1 MEILNYIINE
11 DQEGQRIDKYL
22 SINIEGK
29 SRSFIQGLIDEKK
42 VMANDKIIKSNYKLK
57 NKDLITVEM
66 PDPVELNVEPEKM
79 DLDIV
84 YEDEDLLVINKP
96 SGLVVHPAPGH
107 YQDTLV
113 NGLLAYSNKLSDING
128 EFRPGIVHRIDKDTS
143 GLLVVCKNNETHEAL
158 AIQLSDKT
166 LFRQYL
172 AIVHGE
178 IEEDE
183 GEIIAPI
190 GRDPRDRVKMAVVA
204 KNSKEA
210 QTNFKVLERF
220 NHYTLVSCNLL
231 TGRTHQIRVHFD
243 FINYPLVG
251 DPLYGI
257 KPTIDTKGQALHAY
271 KLGFIHPRSGEYME
285 FEAKPPQE
293 FVDTLNQIKG

>member
-1 MEILNYIINE
+1 MAKIIVE
-11 DQEGQRIDKYL
+11 HGGGRIDKFL
-22 SINIEGK
+22 AQKLDK
-29 SRSFIQGLIDEKK
+29 SRSLVQKLIKDELVLVNGEVVKTNYSVADGDEIDVK
-42 VMANDKIIKSNYKLK
+42 QLDVVDNTNII
-57 NKDLITVEM
+57 
-66 PDPVELNVEPEKM
+66 PQPM

-84 YEDEDLLVINKP
+84 YEDDDLLVINKP

-107 YQDTLV
+107 YKDTLV

-143 GLLVVCKNNETHEAL
+143 GLLVICKNNETHEAL
-158 AIQLSDKT
+158 ANQLSDKT

-190 GRDPRDRVKMAVVA
+190 GRDPRDRVKMAVLA

-210 QTNFKVLERF
+210 QTNFKVLERYD
-220 NHYTLVSCNLL
+220 HYTLVSCNLL

-251 DPLYGI
+251 DSLYGI

>member
-1 MEILNYIINE
+1 MEKIIAKHGGE
-11 DQEGQRIDKYL
+11 RIDKFL
-22 SINIEGK
+22 AQKLDK
-29 SRSFIQGLIDEKK
+29 SRSLVQKLIKDELVLVNGEVVKTNYSVADGDEIDVK
-42 VMANDKIIKSNYKLK
+42 QLYVVDNTNII
-57 NKDLITVEM
+57 
-66 PDPVELNVEPEKM
+66 PQPM

-84 YEDEDLLVINKP
+84 YEDDDLLVINKP

-158 AIQLSDKT
+158 ANQLSDKT

-210 QTNFKVLERF
+210 QTNFKVLERYD
-220 NHYTLVSCNLL
+220 HYTLVSCNLL

-257 KPTIDTKGQALHAY
+257 KPTNDTKGQALHAY
-271 KLGFIHPRSGEYME
+271 KLGFVHPRSGEYME

>member
-1 MEILNYIINE
+1 MEKIIAKHGGE
-11 DQEGQRIDKYL
+11 RIDKFL
-22 SINIEGK
+22 AQKLDK
-29 SRSFIQGLIDEKK
+29 SRSLVQKLIKDELVLVNGEVVKTNYSVADGDEIDVK
-42 VMANDKIIKSNYKLK
+42 QLDVVDNTNII
-57 NKDLITVEM
+57 
-66 PDPVELNVEPEKM
+66 PQPM

-84 YEDEDLLVINKP
+84 YEDDDLLVINKP

-158 AIQLSDKT
+158 ANQLSDKT

-210 QTNFKVLERF
+210 QTNFKVLERYD
-220 NHYTLVSCNLL
+220 HYTLVSCNLL

>member
-1 MEILNYIINE
+1 MAKIIVE
-11 DQEGQRIDKYL
+11 HGGERIDKFL
-22 SINIEGK
+22 AQKLDK
-29 SRSFIQGLIDEKK
+29 SRSLVQKLIKDELVLVNGEVVKTNYSVADGDEIDVK
-42 VMANDKIIKSNYKLK
+42 QLDVVDNTNII
-57 NKDLITVEM
+57 
-66 PDPVELNVEPEKM
+66 PQPM

-84 YEDEDLLVINKP
+84 YEDDDLLVINKP

-143 GLLVVCKNNETHEAL
+143 GLLVICKNNETHEAL
-158 AIQLSDKT
+158 ANQLSDKT

-210 QTNFKVLERF
+210 QTNFKVLERYD
-220 NHYTLVSCNLL
+220 HYTLVSCNLL

>member
-1 MEILNYIINE
+1 MEKIIAKHGGE
-11 DQEGQRIDKYL
+11 RIDKFL
-22 SINIEGK
+22 AQKLDK
-29 SRSFIQGLIDEKK
+29 SRSLVQKLIKDELVLVNGK
-42 VMANDKIIKSNYKLK
+42 VVKTNYSVADGDEIDVKQLDVVDNTNII
-57 NKDLITVEM
+57 
-66 PDPVELNVEPEKM
+66 PQPM

-84 YEDEDLLVINKP
+84 YEDDDLLVINKP

-143 GLLVVCKNNETHEAL
+143 GLLVVCKNNETHEEL
-158 AIQLSDKT
+158 ANQLSDKT

-210 QTNFKVLERF
+210 QTNFKVLERYD
-220 NHYTLVSCNLL
+220 HYTLVSCNLL

-285 FEAKPPQE
+285 FEAKPPKE
-293 FVDTLNQIKG
+293 FVDTLKQIKG

>member
-1 MEILNYIINE
+1 MEKIIAKHGGE
-11 DQEGQRIDKYL
+11 RIDKFL
-22 SINIEGK
+22 AQKLDK
-29 SRSFIQGLIDEKK
+29 SRSLVQKLIKDELVLVNGEVVKTNYSVADGDEIDVK
-42 VMANDKIIKSNYKLK
+42 QLDVVDNTNIIPQS
-57 NKDLITVEM
+57 
-66 PDPVELNVEPEKM
+66 M

-84 YEDEDLLVINKP
+84 YEDDDLLVINKP

-143 GLLVVCKNNETHEAL
+143 GLLVVCKNNESHEAL
-158 AIQLSDKT
+158 ANQLSDKT

-210 QTNFKVLERF
+210 QTNFKVLERYD
-220 NHYTLVSCNLL
+220 HYTLVSCNLL

-271 KLGFIHPRSGEYME
+271 KLGFIHPSSGEYME

>member
-1 MEILNYIINE
+1 MVKIIAKHGGE
-11 DQEGQRIDKYL
+11 RIDKFL
-22 SINIEGK
+22 AQKLDK
-29 SRSFIQGLIDEKK
+29 SRSLVQKLIKDELVLVNGEVVKTNYSVADGDEIDVK
-42 VMANDKIIKSNYKLK
+42 QLDVVDNTNII
-57 NKDLITVEM
+57 
-66 PDPVELNVEPEKM
+66 PQPM

-84 YEDEDLLVINKP
+84 YEDDDLLVINKP

-143 GLLVVCKNNETHEAL
+143 GLLVVCKNNETHEEL
-158 AIQLSDKT
+158 ANQLSDKT

-210 QTNFKVLERF
+210 QTNFKVLERYD
-220 NHYTLVSCNLL
+220 HYTLVSCNLL

>member
-1 MEILNYIINE
+1 MAKIIVE
-11 DQEGQRIDKYL
+11 QGGDRIDKFL
-22 SINIEGK
+22 AQKLDK
-29 SRSFIQGLIDEKK
+29 SRSLIQKLIKDELVLVNGETVKTNYSVADGDEIDVK
-42 VMANDKIIKSNYKLK
+42 QLDVVDNTNII
-57 NKDLITVEM
+57 
-66 PDPVELNVEPEKM
+66 PQPM

-84 YEDEDLLVINKP
+84 YEDKDLLVINKP

-143 GLLVVCKNNETHEAL
+143 GLLVICKNNETHEAL
-158 AIQLSDKT
+158 ANQLSDKT

-204 KNSKEA
+204 KNSKDA
-210 QTNFKVLERF
+210 QTNFKVLERYD
-220 NHYTLVSCNLL
+220 HYTLVSCNLL

>member
-1 MEILNYIINE
+1 MEKIIAKHGGE
-11 DQEGQRIDKYL
+11 RIDKFL
-22 SINIEGK
+22 AQKLDK
-29 SRSFIQGLIDEKK
+29 SRSLVQKLIKDELVLVNGEVVKTNYSVADGDEIDVK
-42 VMANDKIIKSNYKLK
+42 QLDVVYNTNIIPQL
-57 NKDLITVEM
+57 
-66 PDPVELNVEPEKM
+66 M

-84 YEDEDLLVINKP
+84 YEDDDLLVINKP

-143 GLLVVCKNNETHEAL
+143 GLLVVCKNNETHEEL
-158 AIQLSDKT
+158 ANQLSDKT

-210 QTNFKVLERF
+210 QTNFKVLERYD
-220 NHYTLVSCNLL
+220 HYTLVSCNLL

>member
-1 MEILNYIINE
+1 MEKIIAKHGGE
-11 DQEGQRIDKYL
+11 RIDKFL
-22 SINIEGK
+22 AQKLDK
-29 SRSFIQGLIDEKK
+29 SRSLVQKLIKDELVLVNGEVVKTNYS
-42 VMANDKIIKSNYKLK
+42 VANGDEIDVKQLDVVDNTNII
-57 NKDLITVEM
+57 
-66 PDPVELNVEPEKM
+66 PQPM

-84 YEDEDLLVINKP
+84 YEDDDLLVINKP
-96 SGLVVHPAPGH
+96 SGLVAHPAPGH

-143 GLLVVCKNNETHEAL
+143 GLLVVCKNNETHEEL
-158 AIQLSDKT
+158 ANQLSDKT

-210 QTNFKVLERF
+210 QTNFKVLERYD
-220 NHYTLVSCNLL
+220 HYTLVSCNLL

-285 FEAKPPQE
+285 FESKPPQE

>member
-1 MEILNYIINE
+1 METIIVE
-11 DQEGQRIDKYL
+11 HGGERIDKFL
-22 SINIEGK
+22 AQKLDK
-29 SRSFIQGLIDEKK
+29 SRSLVQKLIKDEFVLVNGEVVKTNYSVADGDEIDVK
-42 VMANDKIIKSNYKLK
+42 QLDVVDNTNII
-57 NKDLITVEM
+57 
-66 PDPVELNVEPEKM
+66 PQPM

-143 GLLVVCKNNETHEAL
+143 GLLVVCKNNETHEVL
-158 AIQLSDKT
+158 ANQLSDKT

-210 QTNFKVLERF
+210 QTNFKVLERYD
-220 NHYTLVSCNLL
+220 HYTLVSCNLL

>member
-1 MEILNYIINE
+1 MEKIIAKHGGE
-11 DQEGQRIDKYL
+11 RIDKFL
-22 SINIEGK
+22 AQKLDK
-29 SRSFIQGLIDEKK
+29 SRSLVQKLIKDELVLVNGEVVKTNYSVADGDEIDVK
-42 VMANDKIIKSNYKLK
+42 QLDVVDNTNII
-57 NKDLITVEM
+57 
-66 PDPVELNVEPEKM
+66 PQPM

-84 YEDEDLLVINKP
+84 YEDDDLLVINKP

-128 EFRPGIVHRIDKDTS
+128 KFRPGIVHRIDKDTS
-143 GLLVVCKNNETHEAL
+143 GLLVVCKNNESHEAL
-158 AIQLSDKT
+158 ANQLSDKT

-210 QTNFKVLERF
+210 QTNFKVLERYD
-220 NHYTLVSCNLL
+220 HYTLVSCNLL

>member
-1 MEILNYIINE
+1 MEKIIAKHGGE
-11 DQEGQRIDKYL
+11 RIDKFL
-22 SINIEGK
+22 AQKLDK
-29 SRSFIQGLIDEKK
+29 SRSLVQKLIKDELVLVNGVVVKTNYSVADGDEIDVIQLD
-42 VMANDKIIKSNYKLK
+42 VVDNTNII
-57 NKDLITVEM
+57 
-66 PDPVELNVEPEKM
+66 PQPM

-84 YEDEDLLVINKP
+84 YEDSDLLVINKP

-158 AIQLSDKT
+158 ANQLSDKT

-210 QTNFKVLERF
+210 QTNFKVLERYD
-220 NHYTLVSCNLL
+220 HYTLVSCNLL

-271 KLGFIHPRSGEYME
+271 KLGFVHPRSGEYME

>member
-1 MEILNYIINE
+1 METIIVE
-11 DQEGQRIDKYL
+11 HGGERVDKFL
-22 SINIEGK
+22 AQKLDK
-29 SRSFIQGLIDEKK
+29 SRSLIQKLIKDELVLVNGEVVKTNYSVADGDEIDVK
-42 VMANDKIIKSNYKLK
+42 QLDVVDNANII
-57 NKDLITVEM
+57 
-66 PDPVELNVEPEKM
+66 PQPM

-158 AIQLSDKT
+158 ANQLSDKT

-210 QTNFKVLERF
+210 QTNFKVLERYD
-220 NHYTLVSCNLL
+220 HYTLVSCNLL
-231 TGRTHQIRVHFD
+231 TGRTHQIRVHFE